1 MNLKKLFTM
10 AALTALLPVVLAN
23 NQTTSSIATNSQS
36 TTAEN
41 NAPALLLSLMVPIS
55 I

>member
-10 AALTALLPVVLAN
+10 AALTALLPVVWPITRLQVVLLLIL
-23 NQTTSSIATNSQS
+23 NQPQQKTMP
-36 TTAEN
+36 
-41 NAPALLLSLMVPIS
+41 PALLLSLMVPIS